1 MLQVVQSVPAS
12 SVIMGWDTYVF
23 TLTASGL
30 VLAAGATCLF
40 VRAFRW
46 SNHPRWTQWSAAYDG
61 LLFVLVA
68 ITVSVFHRR
77 LSTMKQVTAE
87 LSSATDDV
95 FVNLWPSCQLH
106 VICTLSATTLT
117 AAALLKLLRILWT
130 GRSWLRKRTQ

>member
-30 VLAAGATCLF
+30 VLAAGATCLL

-46 SNHPRWTQWSAAYDG
+46 SNHRRWTQWSAAYDG

-68 ITVSVFHRR
+68 ITVYVFHRR
-77 LSTMKQVTAE
+77 LSTMEQVTAE
-87 LSSATDDV
+87 LSSAKDDV
-95 FVNLWPSCQLH
+95 FINLWPSCQLH
-106 VICTLSATTLT
+106 VICTFSATTLT

-130 GRSWLRKRTQ
+130 GRSWLRK